1 MDGSFGALI
10 KAYIIQIIL
19 VILVFLMA
27 FIQSKFKFKNKSL
40 NFIKENNNVLNIVG
54 SKSYFFIFC
63 IPFWGYVAFALAIWG
78 LFFNLRGE
86 FEKEH
91 TEYLLN
97 VIKSIYDKEED
108 INRQYKKEFKLIESI
123 LSDTKNPYHK
133 MVVENAI
140 VLDSFL
146 NEYNKIK
153 EYFKTE
159 KEDIDMYEEIKI
171 SLINFL
177 KCIYNM
183 DNDSKRELILD
194 EKEMLLEDIKKY
206 NDMLKEYTKL

>member
-63 IPFWGYVAFALAIWG
+63 IPFLGYVAFALAIWG